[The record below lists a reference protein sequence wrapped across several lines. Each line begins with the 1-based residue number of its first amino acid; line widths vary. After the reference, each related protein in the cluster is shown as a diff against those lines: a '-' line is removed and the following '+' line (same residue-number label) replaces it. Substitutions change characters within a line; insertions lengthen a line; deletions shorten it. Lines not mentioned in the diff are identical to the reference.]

1 MYAILIVLLSFATV
15 ASAEMRVTTDD
26 AIKAATKKNEP
37 DCHLAER
44 DRTHHAASRVKRAA
58 ERDGEFVDV
67 RAIGSDGY
75 GDAAVGGDGG

>member
-37 DCHLAER
+37 DCRLPGAFPTHRVRFLPRAKHSSTAQR
-44 DRTHHAASRVKRAA
+44 GKPDRSKKPRRRA
-58 ERDGEFVDV
+58 RN
-67 RAIGSDGY
+67 
-75 GDAAVGGDGG
+75 